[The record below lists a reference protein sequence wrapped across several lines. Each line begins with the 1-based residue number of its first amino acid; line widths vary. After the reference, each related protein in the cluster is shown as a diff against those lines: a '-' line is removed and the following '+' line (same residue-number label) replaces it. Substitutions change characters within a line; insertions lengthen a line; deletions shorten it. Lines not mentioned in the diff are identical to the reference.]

1 MDRLFS
7 SVSTVFGSTRVFLP
21 FLSDRTLVS
30 LPFQTGIE
38 TRHPPPIERRNSLVV
53 KGGATGAMASQR
65 LLFVAP
71 SPRVAMASSNHTFK
85 TREDFKKQK
94 EIDQARKDG
103 LIPAAVDEDGREI
116 NPHIPQYMTNA
127 PWYISTEGPVRRGVR
142 TSGVEVAN
150 ELSRDAWNGN
160 AKEGTERLTGRCAS
174 CTHRGVPQSLK
185 HQRNWKKGLHT
196 QAGEWVPRGQ
206 KGHQAN
212 KYRKGACE
220 NCGAMTH
227 KTKECVERPRRKGA
241 KLSNAEIAPDEV
253 VQDVVLDYE
262 GKRDRWNGYDAE
274 EYDQV
279 VERYEQ
285 VEKYKRER
293 AKAKHLEK
301 LKRRAQR
308 EAAGERASSSS
319 SSSSSSESEGEDEDE
334 TKLKETEE
342 AGFGQVKMRIRTTGG
357 GATGSVRNLRIR
369 EDTAKYLINLDE
381 NSAHYD
387 PKTRAMRGDPNP
399 QKDPKKGFF
408 HGDNLVRGSGE
419 VADFRSLNMH
429 IQEAQEKGQDV
440 HMQAAPSQAE
450 MLHAAFRERKAKL
463 MEENKRRLLEKYGS
477 AAGSKPDE
485 IAGLGQTETYVEYDR
500 AGHVVKGS
508 QPVVKSR
515 WEEDVFPGNHTSV
528 WGSYWED
535 GAWGYACCHQTA
547 KNAYCTGKAGIKA
560 SKANQ
565 EMLSE
570 MRRLEAEK
578 RGKGTGT
585 DKPATGYK
593 PSNTWGES
601 GGHVELDPGKLEEA
615 IIAAKNKQASKDA
628 EDAEEKKRKFNV
640 VYDDDTTEE
649 QMEAYRITRERG
661 EDPMKDPKAKGN
673 DGYKLV

>member
-1 MDRLFS
+1 
-7 SVSTVFGSTRVFLP
+7 
-21 FLSDRTLVS
+21 
-30 LPFQTGIE
+30 
-38 TRHPPPIERRNSLVV
+38 
-53 KGGATGAMASQR
+53 
-65 LLFVAP
+65 
-71 SPRVAMASSNHTFK
+71 
-85 TREDFKKQK
+85 
-94 EIDQARKDG
+94 
-103 LIPAAVDEDGREI
+103 
-116 NPHIPQYMTNA
+116 MTNA
-127 PWYISTEGPVRRGVR
+127 PWYLSTEGPVRRKGIACEEA
-142 TSGVEVAN
+142 TKK
-150 ELSRDAWNGN
+150 D
-160 AKEGTERLTGRCAS
+160 EGTGERNRRLTETHAS
-174 CTHRGVPQSLK
+174 ATLDTGQSLK
-185 HQRNWKKGLHT
+185 HQRNWKKGLHK
-196 QAGEWVPRGQ
+196 QAGEWFPRGQ

-227 KTKECVERPRRKGA
+227 KTRECVERPRRKGA
-241 KLSNAEIAPDEV
+241 KLSHAEIAPDEM

-262 GKRDRWNGYDAE
+262 GKRDRWNGYDAT

-285 VEKYKRER
+285 VEKYKQER

-301 LKRRAQR
+301 LRRKAQR
-308 EAAGERASSSS
+308 EAAGEQASSSS
-319 SSSSSSESEGEDEDE
+319 SSSSSSSDSEDDEEDE

-419 VADFRSLNMH
+419 VADFRSLHTH

-463 MEENKRRLLEKYGS
+463 EEENKRRLLEKYGS
-477 AAGSKPDE
+477 AAGSKPAE
-485 IAGLGQTETYVEYDR
+485 IAGLGQTEAYVEYDR
-500 AGHVVKGS
+500 SGHVVKGS

-515 WEEDVFPGNHTSV
+515 WEEDVYPGNHKSV

-585 DKPATGYK
+585 EMSTEGYK
-593 PSNTWGES
+593 PSNTWGEA
-601 GGHVELDPGKLEEA
+601 GGFVELDPEKLQEA
-615 IIAAKNKQASKDA
+615 LVAAKQKQKKEID
-628 EDAEEKKRKFNV
+628 EGAEEKKRKFNV

-661 EDPMKDPKAKGN
+661 EDPMKNPNAKN
-673 DGYKLV
+673 DDGYELV